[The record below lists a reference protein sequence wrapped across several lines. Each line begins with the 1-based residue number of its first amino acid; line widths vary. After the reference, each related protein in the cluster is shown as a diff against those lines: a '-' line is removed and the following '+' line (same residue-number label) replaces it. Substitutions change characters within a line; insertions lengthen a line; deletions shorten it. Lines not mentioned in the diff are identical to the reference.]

1 MTREQ
6 LLKLRAMVCAFE
18 YQAQIK
24 FSRADSTMDEESEAY
39 EKAGRA
45 YRRCS
50 RMLERTLSE
59 MESEQ

>member
-18 YQAQIK
+18 YQAQEK
-24 FSRADSTMDEESEAY
+24 FLSADSTMDEKSEAY
-39 EKAGRA
+39 EKEGRA

-50 RMLERTLSE
+50 RMLQRTLEE
-59 MESEQ
+59 MGAE